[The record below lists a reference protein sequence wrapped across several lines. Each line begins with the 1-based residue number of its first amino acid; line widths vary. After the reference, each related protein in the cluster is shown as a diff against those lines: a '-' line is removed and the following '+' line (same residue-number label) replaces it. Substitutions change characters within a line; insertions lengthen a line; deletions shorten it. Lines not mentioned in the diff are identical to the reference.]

1 MNSITFYTCTSSV
14 LDLNFGGSMV
24 KVLRPSNSCWWTRV
38 SLLQTHRSVLMA
50 LSSDQRAFS
59 RAISSHQLFH
69 AVSMLLREW
78 STCCTDLQVEVL
90 VPSDVLPNIDH
101 TLEYYT
107 SCIPLEHLLDP
118 HLLQLC
124 GGACLTC
131 VSVSCSFA
139 NQLGVALTEEG
150 GVVHMF
156 KNGVN

>member
-1 MNSITFYTCTSSV
+1 MCYYANE
-14 LDLNFGGSMV
+14 
-24 KVLRPSNSCWWTRV
+24 
-38 SLLQTHRSVLMA
+38 A
-50 LSSDQRAFS
+50 
-59 RAISSHQLFH
+59 H
-69 AVSMLLREW
+69 AVL
-78 STCCTDLQVEVL
+78 TADLQVEVL
-90 VPSDVLPNIDH
+90 VPSDVLPSIDH

-107 SCIPLEHLLDP
+107 SCILLEHLLDP

-139 NQLGVALTEEG
+139 NQLDVALTEEG